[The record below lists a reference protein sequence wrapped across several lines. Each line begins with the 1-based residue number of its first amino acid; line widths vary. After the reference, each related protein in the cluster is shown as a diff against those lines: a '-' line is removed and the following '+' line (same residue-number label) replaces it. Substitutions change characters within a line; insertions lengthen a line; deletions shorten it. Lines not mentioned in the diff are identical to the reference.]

1 MVSSSKKDK
10 GYRLINNAQKINGV
24 TIRDANPPPNPDE
37 FSEEFAGCAIM
48 SLMDFFSGYDQVELH
63 KNSRDIT
70 AFSTPLGL
78 VRQCTLPMGTTNS
91 IAEFVRVMTKI
102 CRDHIPNR
110 CMPYLDDVCVK
121 GPKTTYD
128 EEEIEP
134 GIRRY
139 VAEHLSN
146 MDQDRSKRQA
156 PGYEKVEKILTWP
169 KPTNQKD
176 VRMFIGVCVYYRIWI
191 IGFAMVAEP
200 LFLLLRKN
208 ALSVGNP
215 SSVQLWLL
223 KESLCTAP
231 ALVSIDYSEPFR
243 AIFVAVDGSK
253 KGWGAVLM
261 QLDALG
267 RRHPIRYESGVWSM
281 SERNWDSGKH
291 ECKAL
296 LLTLKKFRSYMEG
309 WEPPEEPEE
318 DVEDFIDAH
327 LNATQLILEE
337 IYETTPALLY
347 GCCPADLSFSAKPL
361 DDSYSEESQQLAAWI
376 LFRKRPENLNRSE
389 LRKFKHK
396 ALRMTVRERHL
407 FTLPSGGRPC
417 AEL

>member
-1 MVSSSKKDK
+1 MKKHKYEERDAELVWEDQLRDARRQEGGLAVEAMSILLTSPKGDQKDEWALEVNGMHKRKGQKIEPIDDSGQTPREVEGRLDWKERAKAKQIPNHDSDRAPFGQYFEPRYASFPRGTRITPKRLAEMKISPDLWPREREMLEELLYRRESALAWDFRESGRVSREVIPLVVIDTIPHKAWRADQFPVPRKLREVVIEMIQD
-10 GYRLINNAQKINGV
+10 RINRARWSFARASIKINGV

-146 MDQDRSKRQA
+146 MDQVLADIES
-156 PGYEKVEKILTWP
+156 WS
-169 KPTNQKD
+169 NH
-176 VRMFIGVCVYYRIWI
+176 
-191 IGFAMVAEP
+191 
-200 LFLLLRKN
+200 LR
-208 ALSVGNP
+208 A
-215 SSVQLWLL
+215 Q
-223 KESLCTAP
+223 
-231 ALVSIDYSEPFR
+231 I
-243 AIFVAVDGSK
+243 
-253 KGWGAVLM
+253 
-261 QLDALG
+261 
-267 RRHPIRYESGVWSM
+267 
-281 SERNWDSGKH
+281 
-291 ECKAL
+291 
-296 LLTLKKFRSYMEG
+296 
-309 WEPPEEPEE
+309 
-318 DVEDFIDAH
+318 
-327 LNATQLILEE
+327 
-337 IYETTPALLY
+337 
-347 GCCPADLSFSAKPL
+347 
-361 DDSYSEESQQLAAWI
+361 
-376 LFRKRPENLNRSE
+376 
-389 LRKFKHK
+389 
-396 ALRMTVRERHL
+396 
-407 FTLPSGGRPC
+407 
-417 AEL
+417 

>member
-1 MVSSSKKDK
+1 MLEELLYRRESALAWDFRESGRVSREVIPPVVIDTIPHKAWRADQFPVPRKLREVVIEMIQD
-10 GYRLINNAQKINGV
+10 RINRARWSFARASIKINGV

-146 MDQDRSKRQA
+146 MDQVLADIERAGATISGHKSDFCYASMIVVGYRIDRNGRHPDMK
-156 PGYEKVEKILTWP
+156 KVEKILTWP

-223 KESLCTAP
+223 S
-231 ALVSIDYSEPFR
+231 
-243 AIFVAVDGSK
+243 
-253 KGWGAVLM
+253 
-261 QLDALG
+261 
-267 RRHPIRYESGVWSM
+267 RRVCAQRLHLSQSTIANL
-281 SERNWDSGKH
+281 SER
-291 ECKAL
+291 
-296 LLTLKKFRSYMEG
+296 
-309 WEPPEEPEE
+309 
-318 DVEDFIDAH
+318 
-327 LNATQLILEE
+327 
-337 IYETTPALLY
+337 
-347 GCCPADLSFSAKPL
+347 
-361 DDSYSEESQQLAAWI
+361 YS
-376 LFRKRPENLNRSE
+376 
-389 LRKFKHK
+389 
-396 ALRMTVRERHL
+396 
-407 FTLPSGGRPC
+407 
-417 AEL
+417 